1 MDDREHDPLFGP
13 LPGGHDGQHAYA
25 YGEPRSASYGSPYG
39 DPATARPGPADPAA
53 SSASEVPGSP
63 ARGPVRH
70 RHRARGRAGG
80 RRRKAPP
87 KRFTLLT
94 VAVPSVALLGV
105 AAAAVSSF
113 AAGQHG
119 GGHSRTDAAS
129 TAAHQRAVD
138 GADATTPATASA
150 TTASGAAARTAV
162 PAADRARQ
170 RAALKQRQTQD
181 APHDVLPVVQRG
193 LSAYFGETG
202 AHWLSMH
209 TGIDFPVEPGT
220 PVRAV
225 TDGTVRVKWN
235 PSYGNMVEL
244 TAPDG
249 TQTWYCHL
257 SAARVASGAVRAG
270 EVIAYSGNTGNTT
283 GPHLHF
289 EVRPHGGAPVDPLPW
304 LLAHGLD
311 PR

>member
-1 MDDREHDPLFGP
+1 M
-13 LPGGHDGQHAYA
+13 
-25 YGEPRSASYGSPYG
+25 
-39 DPATARPGPADPAA
+39 
-53 SSASEVPGSP
+53 
-63 ARGPVRH
+63 
-70 RHRARGRAGG
+70 
-80 RRRKAPP
+80 
-87 KRFTLLT
+87 
-94 VAVPSVALLGV
+94 AVPSFALLGV

-113 AAGQHG
+113 AAGHHG
-119 GGHSRTDAAS
+119 GGHPRTDAAS
-129 TAAHQRAVD
+129 TAVHQRPDD
-138 GADATTPATASA
+138 GADGTAAA
-150 TTASGAAARTAV
+150 TTASGATARTAT
-162 PAADRARQ
+162 PAADRARR
-170 RAALKQRQTQD
+170 RAALPRRQARARD
-181 APHDVLPVVQRG
+181 VPHDVLPVAQRG

-257 SAARVASGAVRAG
+257 SAARVTSGAVHAG
-270 EVIAYSGNTGNTT
+270 EVIAYSGDTGNTT